1 MRVFVQPA
9 LSHRGTYIHSVVRRL
24 AVDTCNVHDGL
35 NVLLWPCDGKLSTRA
50 WEQMPPSPR
59 SASLP
64 ASSAVKARVPY
75 LGSIAVAHHSQ
86 HSCRHVRL
94 RAARTSV
101 VVASASASSG
111 TASSSSA
118 SSSTASSGTGSAS
131 PTKPVHVVVS
141 DARSVEGATVEPQ
154 RRSQWRGKREISL
167 SGRRAAA
174 PAAPAARAR
183 AASRFARKQQT

>member
-24 AVDTCNVHDGL
+24 AVDACNVHDGL

-64 ASSAVKARVPY
+64 ASSPVRARVPY
-75 LGSIAVAHHSQ
+75 LGSIAVAHHSR
-86 HSCRHVRL
+86 HYCRHVRL

-101 VVASASASSG
+101 VVASASSSAASSSSG
-111 TASSSSA
+111 TASA
-118 SSSTASSGTGSAS
+118 TASAS
-131 PTKPVHVVVS
+131 PRRTKPVHVVVV
-141 DARSVEGATVEPQ
+141 DVRSVEGATVEPQ
-154 RRSQWRGKREISL
+154 RRSQCGGKREISL

-183 AASRFARKQQT
+183 AASWFVRKQQT